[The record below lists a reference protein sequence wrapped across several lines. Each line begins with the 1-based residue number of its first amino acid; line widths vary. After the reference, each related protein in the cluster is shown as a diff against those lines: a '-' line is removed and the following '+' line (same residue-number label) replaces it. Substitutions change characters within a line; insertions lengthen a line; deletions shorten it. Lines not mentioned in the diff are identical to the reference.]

1 MKYTACKECDQSWR
15 GDVVPVHT
23 FNGVR
28 CPGSPAEDQPA
39 PAGSNA
45 DRFIEVLTAQYVD
58 LFKTEEYAYAAQT
71 TTPEALAG
79 KMTVSLARG
88 AANKDGTGIKRTCK
102 ALGIKHTYQAI
113 REYLIGGA
121 SRG

>member
-1 MKYTACKECDQSWR
+1 MSQYIGCPECDQSWR
-15 GDVVPVHT
+15 GNVVPVHS
-23 FNGVR
+23 FNGRR
-28 CPGSPAEDQPA
+28 CPGSPAEDPT
-39 PAGSNA
+39 PHTSNA

-58 LFKTEEYAYAAQT
+58 LFKTDEYAYAAQT